1 MTDMTSNSMEQ
12 TLLKVL
18 EFQSGGNISRQDVL
32 LTMSL
37 LNLMGILDYLQTGRG
52 EVTGSPKAG
61 GGNDQMINMLLSML
75 ANPGGGQG
83 TGAGSPLAGQ
93 PFNPALLLPL
103 LVSGRGGGQ
112 PDQAMLMGLLSSL
125 MSKNPGPHPGAPAR
139 QESPRRE
146 PPRPTVTPGGGRK
159 GEVLKWGG
167 LPDQKSDPKV

>member
-1 MTDMTSNSMEQ
+1 MTDMPSNFMEQ
-12 TLLKVL
+12 TLLKLL
-18 EFQSGGNISRQDVL
+18 EFQSRENISQQHVL

-37 LNLMGILDYLQTGRG
+37 LNLMGILDYLQIGRG
-52 EVTGSPKAG
+52 EVAGTPKAG

-75 ANPGGGQG
+75 TNPGGGQG
-83 TGAGSPLAGQ
+83 AGAGAPLAGQ

-103 LVSGRGGGQ
+103 LISGRGGGQ

-125 MSKNPGPHPGAPAR
+125 MSNNPGPHPGAPAR
-139 QESPRRE
+139 QELPRRE
-146 PPRPTVTPGGGRK
+146 PPRPPVAPGGGRK